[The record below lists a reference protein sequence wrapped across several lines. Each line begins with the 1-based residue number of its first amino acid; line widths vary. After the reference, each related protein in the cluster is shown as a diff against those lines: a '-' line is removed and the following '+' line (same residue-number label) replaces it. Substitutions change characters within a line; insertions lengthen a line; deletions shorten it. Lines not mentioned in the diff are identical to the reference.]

1 MSPYTRVGRTVKR
14 RYQRGDHAQSPGILL
29 SRNYKEGF
37 PVKKDQLLFEI
48 DPRPFAAA
56 LDQAKAQLAVAQ
68 ADLSKAETDVA
79 RDTPLAAQNAI
90 PLKQLDNDKSAEA
103 AGKAQVDAAKAM
115 IEQAKLNLEWTKVYS
130 PIDGIAG
137 VATSQVGDLVGT
149 TTKMTTISKVNP
161 IRAYFSISENAYL
174 RVCRQDCCGACRGGA
189 KELAAAVEYIQ
200 ANEVGLSQQRG
211 ESSSSIAR

>member
-1 MSPYTRVGRTVKR
+1 M
-14 RYQRGDHAQSPGILL
+14 
-29 SRNYKEGF
+29 
-37 PVKKDQLLFEI
+37 
-48 DPRPFAAA
+48 
-56 LDQAKAQLAVAQ
+56 
-68 ADLSKAETDVA
+68 A

-137 VATSQVGDLVGT
+137 VATSRLVIWLVPR
-149 TTKMTTISKVNP
+149 TKMTTISKVNP

-174 RVCRQDCCGACRGGA
+174 RVAD
-189 KELAAAVEYIQ
+189 KVAAVLAGRRTRCHSGGIHT
-200 ANEVGLSQQRG
+200 G
-211 ESSSSIAR
+211 E